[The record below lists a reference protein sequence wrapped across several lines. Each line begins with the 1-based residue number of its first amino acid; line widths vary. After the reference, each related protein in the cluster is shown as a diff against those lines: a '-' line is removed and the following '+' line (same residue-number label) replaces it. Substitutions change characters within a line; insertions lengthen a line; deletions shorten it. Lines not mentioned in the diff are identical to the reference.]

1 MNQLT
6 KYFVYFIILIKI
18 LFVIALIREKIIK
31 DPKKN
36 KNIET
41 RVEIFHEMFLFLM
54 FILLVI
60 IFNPMNKNIVLD
72 NDLTLSGHVQL
83 IIFILGV
90 LELLNL
96 DYKKILKAPMELINS
111 F

>member
-18 LFVIALIREKIIK
+18 LFVIALIREKFIK
-31 DPKKN
+31 DKK
-36 KNIET
+36 KHKDIET
-41 RVEIFHEMFLFLM
+41 RVEIFHEMFIFLM
-54 FILLVI
+54 FILLII
-60 IFNPMNKNIVLD
+60 IFNPMNKKIILD
-72 NDLTLSGHVQL
+72 DDLTLSGHVQL
-83 IIFILGV
+83 IIFILGIIG
-90 LELLNL
+90 LLNL